1 MAYQQSDLDKLD
13 AAIASGVRSVTF
25 ADGRR
30 TEYHSLDQLLAARA
44 VIASQL
50 TMAATAKSN
59 IVRRRVPYYRSG
71 L

>member
-13 AAIASGVRSVTF
+13 SMIVSGLRSVTF

-30 TEYHSLDQLLAARA
+30 AEYQSLDQLLAARKVVEA
-44 VIASQL
+44 QMK
-50 TMAATAKSN
+50 MAAQSLTGV
-59 IVRRRVPYYRSG
+59 VRRRVPYYRSG